1 MNLFINNPSCAGKKC
16 NKAGVLSFY
25 FRWILKC
32 GRAKPILLKA
42 ILSNRAIEVLIV
54 DWNNV
59 SLICKTEFS
68 YKCLKTILSPKNKP
82 LLFASAKWIG
92 PRTNR
97 PRPLN
102 ILCSRWQILQLY
114 VLLKSLVFWLKKA
127 VYFVNIML
135 ISWWAKS
142 LKLLSS

>member
-16 NKAGVLSFY
+16 NKAGALPFY

-42 ILSNRAIEVLIV
+42 TLSKRAIEVLIV

-68 YKCLKTILSPKNKP
+68 CKCLKTILSPKNKP
-82 LLFASAKWIG
+82 LLFTSAKWIG
-92 PRTNR
+92 TRTNR

-102 ILCSRWQILQLY
+102 ILCSLLQILQFC
-114 VLLKSLVFWLKKA
+114 VLWKSLVFWLKRE
-127 VYFVNIML
+127 YI
-135 ISWWAKS
+135 
-142 LKLLSS
+142 LLTLC